1 MQMNKFVHQKQS
13 YSPRATKTGE
23 ADQMKEKEKD
33 DTNYCVSPNSPSRFI
48 IKDGDGQGQTL
59 STDFG
64 KSTNPNTNKRRGKF
78 ISNNNINTV
87 ELKSDLKII
96 SEVEQ
101 NPNENQPP

>member
-1 MQMNKFVHQKQS
+1 MNKFVHQKQT

-23 ADQMKEKEKD
+23 EDQLKEKE
-33 DTNYCVSPNSPSRFI
+33 DTNYCLSPSSPSRLL
-48 IKDGDGQGQTL
+48 IKDGNGQGQTQ

-64 KSTNPNTNKRRGKF
+64 KSTNPNANKRRGKF

-101 NPNENQPP
+101 NPDKNQPL